1 MISIRKTSP
10 PDFPIIQSI
19 AYQTWPETYGQILSK
34 AQLNFMLDKFYALDF
49 LKLNSDNNQLFYII
63 EENQK
68 PIGFIGIE
76 HNFEGK
82 LITKIHKLYVLPD
95 NQGKGIGKLIINF
108 IADLA
113 KKSHSECL
121 ILNVNRFNKAT
132 IFYQKTGFK
141 IIQEVNI
148 EIGNGYLM
156 EDFVME
162 KQI

>member
-82 LITKIHKLYVLPD
+82 LITKIHKLYVLPN
-95 NQGKGIGKLIINF
+95 NQGKGIGKLIISF

-113 KKSHSECL
+113 KKSQSECL

>member
-1 MISIRKTSP
+1 MISIRKTSLL
-10 PDFPIIQSI
+10 DFPIIQSI

-82 LITKIHKLYVLPD
+82 LITKIHKLYVLPN
-95 NQGKGIGKLIINF
+95 NQGKGIGKLIISF

-113 KKSHSECL
+113 KKSQSECL

>member
-82 LITKIHKLYVLPD
+82 LLTKIHKLYVLPN
-95 NQGKGIGKLIINF
+95 NQGKGIGKLIISF

-113 KKSHSECL
+113 KKSQSECL